1 VTNFDVLVSSI
12 RNAKNMQRL
21 YYLFL
26 WFPYADTNSTNANVT
41 DPGLQKNL
49 KVTENKQ
56 LWKILVP
63 TTSISVVVTL
73 GLFVHYVT
81 RKLKKKKGE

>member
-1 VTNFDVLVSSI
+1 
-12 RNAKNMQRL
+12 MQRL

-41 DPGLQKNL
+41 DPGLHKNL

-56 LWKILVP
+56 LLKILVP
-63 TTSISVVVTL
+63 TTSISVVITFTTKNI
-73 GLFVHYVT
+73 LFTHAHLLT
-81 RKLKKKKGE
+81 CQIS